1 MNNALR
7 ILLLVLFFSTTISL
21 VWAQTNKLTDT
32 GNVGVGTTTPT
43 VLLEVKKAAQTGME
57 SLMKLSVSDASDDFL
72 AIDNGTSSNAQFGPV
87 IRGVKVSDNRAAL
100 VISGSIGDGA
110 VDNGTNAV
118 VAFDARLSTGKVNHR
133 PLFVWQ
139 SYSTRYMTMLS
150 DGSVGIGTINPQ
162 AKLAVNG
169 NILATEVKVK
179 NDISVPDYV
188 FEPDYELPPL
198 DEIEAYVK
206 AHKHLPEI
214 PSAADIKRDGLNL
227 AEMNL
232 LLLKKVE
239 ELTLH
244 LIEKTKKQERQDE
257 RIERLEELLAAMH
270 EKQDNAEE
278 QNQ

>member
-1 MNNALR
+1 MKRLA
-7 ILLLVLFFSTTISL
+7 ILIITISWFDL
-21 VWAQTNKLTDT
+21 AYCQDPDILIGLPAPAFGVTIKANFPTGASGWARGFKISNQDNSQSFIMLGTYGSYANGISSENYSYIGRIYSDPYMTFLPS
-32 GNVGVGTTTPT
+32 GNVGVDTT
-43 VLLEVKKAAQTGME
+43 
-57 SLMKLSVSDASDDFL
+57 
-72 AIDNGTSSNAQFGPV
+72 
-87 IRGVKVSDNRAAL
+87 
-100 VISGSIGDGA
+100 
-110 VDNGTNAV
+110 
-118 VAFDARLSTGKVNHR
+118 
-133 PLFVWQ
+133 
-139 SYSTRYMTMLS
+139 
-150 DGSVGIGTINPQ
+150 NPQ

-169 NILATEVKVK
+169 NILAKEVKVK
-179 NDISVPDYV
+179 TNIAVPDYV

-214 PSAADIKRDGLNL
+214 PSAADIKRDGLDL

-244 LIEKTKKQERQDE
+244 LIEKTKKQEQQDE
-257 RIERLEELLAAMH
+257 RIERLEELLAAMY